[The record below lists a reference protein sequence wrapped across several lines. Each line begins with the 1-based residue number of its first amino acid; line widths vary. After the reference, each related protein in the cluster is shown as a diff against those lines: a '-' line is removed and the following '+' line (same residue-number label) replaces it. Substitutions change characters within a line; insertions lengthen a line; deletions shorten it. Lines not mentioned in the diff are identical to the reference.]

1 MGGSSHPPLF
11 FPSLLQVQRLILCL
25 KDGDNAEV
33 LAPYL
38 IEQVKELQI
47 PILFDQVVD
56 ALQLVKIEQ
65 LVDDQAIDLIIAA
78 GRLPL
83 VNKLLTQL
91 SLPIFLTKHP
101 VYSKRKTARE
111 GLVHDLS

>member
-1 MGGSSHPPLF
+1 M
-11 FPSLLQVQRLILCL
+11 
-25 KDGDNAEV
+25 EV

-38 IEQVKELQI
+38 VAPVKALQI
-47 PILFDQVVD
+47 PILFDQEVE
-56 ALQLVKIEQ
+56 ALQLVKIEL
-65 LVDDQAIDLIIAA
+65 LVDDQAIDLIVAA

-91 SLPIFLTKHP
+91 TLPIFLTKHP

-111 GLVHDLS
+111 GLVHDRS